1 MIDIMT
7 HIHQYVPCYVHEEE
21 HDIQGEMVKVAK
33 ESVYP
38 ILFGGDQLTAS
49 RARSAK
55 KAKVNSVKSSA
66 RLEGLIPVAE
76 DWHTKL
82 NFLTVCS
89 R

>member
-1 MIDIMT
+1 MIFQVPLGILPLNENKTDDMIDIMT

-21 HDIQGEMVKVAK
+21 RDIQGEMVKVAK

-55 KAKVNSVKSSA
+55 KAKS
-66 RLEGLIPVAE
+66 
-76 DWHTKL
+76 
-82 NFLTVCS
+82 TVS
-89 R
+89 NLQLGWKA

>member
-1 MIDIMT
+1 MIFQVPLGILPLNENKTDDMIDIMT

-21 HDIQGEMVKVAK
+21 RDIQGEMVKVAK

-55 KAKVNSVKSSA
+55 KAKVNSVKSSLGWKA
-66 RLEGLIPVAE
+66 
-76 DWHTKL
+76 
-82 NFLTVCS
+82 
-89 R
+89 